1 MLVHEL
7 TLHTFALPLPAL
19 PNEKAKVAAVEAR
32 PESI

>member
-1 MLVHEL
+1 MLVQQL